1 MGITGITPPVIGAV
15 FGFFDDFTAIQAKQ
29 STAVATL
36 VESKRDFAVSV
47 ASPTMCAM
55 LGRCIRS
62 FAIGIG
68 AVPSIAV
75 AHRIPFGR
83 MMCFADGTR
92 PIMIATRFLCQN
104 FPAFVTEGIAA
115 IAGNRFFDDIYFI
128 TVRAMPACGA
138 VPARGEN
145 RIAIRTPPVF
155 LVAYTLR
162 RMLLVAI
169 GAIPD
174 IGTGLPDIQNGLVF
188 GAVPAV
194 GVAADKIR
202 RVMGVV
208 RIAIPKM
215 RTVFRSFENFVA
227 ENTQSPAAVT
237 AFFFVELILTFG
249 TIPTVLAMLV
259 RSIIPFA
266 FRTIPMLRRTRS
278 RNGMVRFTGT
288 ARPEMRAGVIFPQ
301 NLFTGRTVTIPF
313 RTNFVQTV
321 RFFAVGT
328 KPAVFA
334 GFIVPI
340 GFFTDDTVPTLI
352 RTFFVDAVS
361 FATLNAKPGVARTGF
376 VFRMRF
382 GANGTKPCRFR
393 IFQG

>member
-1 MGITGITPPVIGAV
+1 MGITDITPPVIGAV
-15 FGFFDDFTAIQAKQ
+15 FGFFDDFTAILTEQP
-29 STAVATL
+29 TAVTAL
-36 VESKRDFAVSV
+36 VDRKRSFTVSV
-47 ASPTMCAM
+47 ASPTVCAPF
-55 LGRCIRS
+55 GRRIRS

-83 MMCFADGTR
+83 MMRVAFGTR

-115 IAGNRFFDDIYFI
+115 IAGNGFRGHINAI
-128 TVRAMPACGA
+128 AVRAMPTRGA
-138 VPARGEN
+138 VPARGKN
-145 RIAIRTPPVF
+145 RVALRASPVF
-155 LVAYTLR
+155 LVTDTVR
-162 RMLLVAI
+162 HVLLVAI
-169 GAIPD
+169 GTIPD
-174 IGTGLPDIQNGLVF
+174 IGAGLPDIQNDFVF
-188 GAVPAV
+188 GAIPAV
-194 GVAADKIR
+194 RIPADKIR
-202 RVMGVV
+202 RVVGIV
-208 RIAIPKM
+208 RIAIPEM
-215 RTVFRSFENFVA
+215 RAVFRFFENFVA

-237 AFFFVELILTFG
+237 AFFFVELILAFG

-259 RSIIPFA
+259 RGIIPFA

-288 ARPEMRAGVIFPQ
+288 ARPKMRAGVIFPQ

-328 KPAVFA
+328 KPAVFT

-393 IFQG
+393 VFQG